1 MRPRSS
7 VGSEARAAGRQ
18 WGECR
23 AAGSNARHRSRPAGL
38 PGCSQVTVHTKS
50 PQAQHVC
57 SRCEAVQSCPPVCRC
72 SWAAGRNTA
81 DCARAGLTAVPQQF
95 RVPLQALSLAGNRL
109 VGPGGLGNLGSPAL
123 ESLQQLSLA
132 RCALTFLPPTTFSSL
147 TRLTSLDLSHN
158 NLTSLSPRLLDRVG
172 KLETLLLSGN
182 RLSRLTEL
190 QFPRLVRLARLDLSG
205 NLLTS
210 IHLTAFANLG
220 PGLRSLDLRGNLLTV
235 LAGPALRPLTRLQVK

>member
-1 MRPRSS
+1 M
-7 VGSEARAAGRQ
+7 
-18 WGECR
+18 
-23 AAGSNARHRSRPAGL
+23 
-38 PGCSQVTVHTKS
+38 
-50 PQAQHVC
+50 
-57 SRCEAVQSCPPVCRC
+57 
-72 SWAAGRNTA
+72 
-81 DCARAGLTAVPQQF
+81 
-95 RVPLQALSLAGNRL
+95 
-109 VGPGGLGNLGSPAL
+109 GPGGLGNLGSPAL

-210 IHLTAFANLG
+210 IHLTAFSNLG

-235 LAGPALRPLTRLQVK
+235 LAGPALRPLTRLQVKYTALPATQPGCAEPPAGRQPLGVRLPPAGAAGRGGCAARPGRLPRHLPGTGPAGGPDLVRPSRWGVRL